1 MDANRL
7 KIVGIANITTS
18 EHVTS
23 PQDVVGMI
31 SSGSSMAPQEI
42 CIFILAFLMLVI
54 WKGKHAYLNV
64 FFVFNMQ
71 DCKYCMNIS
80 VVKRRYTH

>member
-1 MDANRL
+1 MDVNIL

-31 SSGSSMAPQEI
+31 SSGSSMTPQEI
-42 CIFILAFLMLVI
+42 CIFILAFQMLVI
-54 WKGKHAYLNV
+54 
-64 FFVFNMQ
+64 
-71 DCKYCMNIS
+71 
-80 VVKRRYTH
+80 

>member
-1 MDANRL
+1 MDVNRF

-23 PQDVVGMI
+23 PQDDGMT
-31 SSGSSMAPQEI
+31 SSGSSIAAQEI

-54 WKGKHAYLNV
+54 WKGKHAIL
-64 FFVFNMQ
+64 
-71 DCKYCMNIS
+71 II
-80 VVKRRYTH
+80 